1 MADAMMQTSV
11 SAVYEPSD
19 TRSRDVIHYA
29 LVLQEV
35 NSASW
40 IVAAREGRHSKY
52 TGSTVIGKR
61 LLAHA
66 RLYRFQVPVISIGA
80 GTPCVP
86 PSICPSSGNHP
97 LYRRKRAD

>member
-1 MADAMMQTSV
+1 MADDMVQTSV
-11 SAVYEPSD
+11 SAVYEPGD

-29 LVLQEV
+29 LVLHEV

-40 IVAAREGRHSKY
+40 LVAAREGRHSKY
-52 TGSTVIGKR
+52 TARIVIGKR

-66 RLYRFQVPVISIGA
+66 RLYRFQVSVISIRA
-80 GTPCVP
+80 RTPCVP
-86 PSICPSSGNHP
+86 LSIRSSSGNHP